1 MISFLITCESF
12 VAAYMDDHF
21 PQKELEPTE
30 KRLKELQDNQLAVV
44 QFTPH
49 NKTSSN
55 GICGTTQMSNPKV
68 SLNGTGGKVSAPLE
82 ILSSFQL
89 D

>member
-1 MISFLITCESF
+1 
-12 VAAYMDDHF
+12 MDDHF

-49 NKTSSN
+49 NNSSSN
-55 GICGTTQMSNPKV
+55 GTCGTTQTSNPEV
-68 SLNGTGGKVSAPLE
+68 SLNGTGGKVSAPLK
-82 ILSSFQL
+82 ILSSFLL

>member
-1 MISFLITCESF
+1 MSFLITCELF

-21 PQKELEPTE
+21 SQKELEPTE
-30 KRLKELQDNQLAVV
+30 KRLKELHDNQLAVV

-49 NKTSSN
+49 NKTSSKE
-55 GICGTTQMSNPKV
+55 ICGTIQTSNPEV
-68 SLNGTGGKVSAPLE
+68 SLNGSGGKVSAPLK

-89 D
+89 DW